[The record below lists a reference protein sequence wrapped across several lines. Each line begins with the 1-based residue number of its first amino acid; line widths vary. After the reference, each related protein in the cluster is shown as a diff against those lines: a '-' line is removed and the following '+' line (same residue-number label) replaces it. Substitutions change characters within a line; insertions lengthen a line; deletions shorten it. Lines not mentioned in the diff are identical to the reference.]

1 MESAVMA
8 TEQVPGLISVISNLS
23 VKSVCR
29 YFGGAGYIPDKKTV
43 NRIQHAITDA
53 AALITP
59 TATFTLCPVTG
70 KSSGEELWLKNNVKL
85 SLPSCCVDPGV
96 RFAAAAIGTLGDNL
110 EKKCRELARQGKIY
124 QSTLF
129 DAVGTATLDLC
140 GELISDTI
148 VQSCRQSGLLK
159 GHRFAPGLDGYPLKY
174 QQLLFKI
181 VDNKSIDVFL
191 NSSAIMIPAKSISF
205 FLMLTESRLKIDE
218 TSKCRTCR
226 MNKCQYR
233 LNEQTKT

>member
-8 TEQVPGLISVISNLS
+8 AEQIPGLTSVISNLS
-23 VKSVCR
+23 VKSVSR

-43 NRIQHAITDA
+43 TRIQHAITDA
-53 AALITP
+53 TALITP
-59 TATFTLCPVTG
+59 SGTFTLCPVST
-70 KSSGEELWLKNNVKL
+70 KSSGEKLFLKNDVKL

-110 EKKCRELARQGKIY
+110 ERKCRELARQGKIY
-124 QSTLF
+124 QSTLL

-140 GELISDTI
+140 GELMSDAI
-148 VQSCRQSGLLK
+148 VQSCHRSGLLK

-174 QQLLFKI
+174 QQQLFKI
-181 VDNKSIDVFL
+181 VDNKSINVFL

-205 FLMLTESRLKIDE
+205 FLMLTESQLKIDE
-218 TSKCRTCR
+218 TTKCRTCR

-233 LNEQTKT
+233 LKE